1 MLSKKQFLKDLKDP
15 GSWLLYLFMLAWGA
29 GLLFVLSLIYLIG
42 AAAFASYGWVHILIS
57 LLIYFAFD
65 HHGDVKEQGYWKMF
79 KRFSFTFALMFY
91 IVSFFISMAGI
102 GGIET
107 GAEVV
112 RLTQADF
119 PHGLLE
125 ATLKYPFRMALLLFS
140 IFAHIAAILDRIDAK

>member
-42 AAAFASYGWVHILIS
+42 AAAFASYGWVHILIAA
-57 LLIYFAFD
+57 LTYYTAG
-65 HHGDVKEQGYWKMF
+65 HHNDVKDKGYWKMF
-79 KRFSFTFALMFY
+79 KRFSFIFALMFY
-91 IVSFFISMAGI
+91 VVSFFISMTGI
-102 GGIET
+102 GSVET

-112 RLTQADF
+112 RLIQADF

-125 ATLKYPFRMALLLFS
+125 ATLKYPFRIALLLFS
-140 IFAHIAAILDRIDAK
+140 IFAHVAAILDRLDK